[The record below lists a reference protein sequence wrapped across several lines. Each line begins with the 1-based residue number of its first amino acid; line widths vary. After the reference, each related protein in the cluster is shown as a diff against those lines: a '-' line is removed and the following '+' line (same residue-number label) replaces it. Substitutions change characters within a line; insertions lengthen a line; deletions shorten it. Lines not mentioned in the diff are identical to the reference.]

1 MYIGIDLGGTN
12 IAGGLVHKD
21 GSVVKIKSVPTGK
34 ERGFEAVAQDILTL
48 IKELISIAPQSVDG
62 VGIGVP
68 GVVDKNLSMIY
79 YCTNLSWYDQDLGK
93 ELSEKLGIP
102 VFIDNDAN
110 LAALAE
116 VEVGSL
122 STTKN
127 AVMLTLGTG
136 IGGGVA
142 SMDIF

>member
-1 MYIGIDLGGTN
+1 
-12 IAGGLVHKD
+12 
-21 GSVVKIKSVPTGK
+21 
-34 ERGFEAVAQDILTL
+34 
-48 IKELISIAPQSVDG
+48 
-62 VGIGVP
+62 
-68 GVVDKNLSMIY
+68 MIY

-142 SMDIF
+142 VDGHILRGAHGLGSEIGHMIVGDNFYNCNCGNNGCIETFSSATAIIKYAEKLVEDNKYPESVLNRIHEEEGLTAKKSY